1 MSDHDSGG
9 GGDPYYNDEEEAVSL
24 GGAVRN
30 APTWQLPADVASA
43 RVADGGAGAGSPPL
57 PPHPQRWIVTASP
70 PGLDAF
76 YSKWGRPEG
85 HDEHAGGPGWV
96 SPERAY
102 TTAGSPLE
110 AAAAA
115 AAPPALHQT
124 QHHGEAYRI
133 RRLIVETEALRTLQL
148 VAQEGVQVVVEI
160 RLAAAQLAPEGRER
174 LVQRAFELPPPPP
187 LPSSAPPPPPSDLV
201 ASRVYNALRQ
211 SSSVCKDKAADSTT
225 PATFVSQKAAQVL
238 GRWIARE
245 WRNKKGSVLTELV
258 ANLKSPLKD
267 KVVIVAKAGRLLQE
281 RVLHEQVG
289 NPDTPMAGLGK
300 TELFVMS
307 LYTMAAPDIDL
318 LMGYTDAPSA
328 DEQAAWDAYEPRNDA
343 FFRVVNSALR
353 AAGTATHL
361 RPDEWPFCDIRKWV
375 KTIVLLS
382 AVASVPRSAAAG
394 ALDLSRGLAGLPG
407 HIVRDHAEL
416 RRGDSLIWT
425 APSSCALDPS
435 ISRSY
440 IKGEAANAVKTT
452 GGTLLFELRS
462 SCGLMLQTVSKYP
475 REAEVLLPPLSQLR
489 ISGLWDEAVGDAG
502 AATTAIGAT
511 VETRPV
517 AQLEAACADARTEAR
532 TVSALLDEAGREPDG
547 GRGGGG
553 GGGGFLGEGAH
564 ASPTRASEVRNAAA
578 LRARLGRE
586 RNEERVQEQPRWRR

>member
-1 MSDHDSGG
+1 MSDYDAGG
-9 GGDPYYNDEEEAVSL
+9 GGDPYFNDEEEPVSL
-24 GGAVRN
+24 GGAVRD
-30 APTWQLPADVASA
+30 ASTWQLPADVASA
-43 RVADGGAGAGSPPL
+43 RVGDGGAGSPP
-57 PPHPQRWIVTASP
+57 PPLHPQRWIVTASP

-85 HDEHAGGPGWV
+85 HNEHADGPGWV
-96 SPERAY
+96 SPERPYAA
-102 TTAGSPLE
+102 AGSLLE
-110 AAAAA
+110 AAAA

-187 LPSSAPPPPPSDLV
+187 LPSAAPPPPPSDLV

-211 SSSVCKDKAADSTT
+211 SASVCKDKAADSTT
-225 PATFVSQKAAQVL
+225 PATFVSPKAAQVL

-300 TELFVMS
+300 AELFVMS

-328 DEQAAWDAYEPRNDA
+328 DEQAAWDAYKPRNEA

-407 HIVRDHAEL
+407 HIVRDHAGL
-416 RRGDSLIWT
+416 RRGDNLIWT

-435 ISRSY
+435 VSRSY
-440 IKGEAANAVKTT
+440 IKGEAANAVKTS

-475 REAEVLLPPLSQLR
+475 REAEVLLPPLSCLR
-489 ISGLWDEAVGDAG
+489 ISGLWDEPVGDE
-502 AATTAIGAT
+502 AAAATTTTTAIGAT

-547 GRGGGG
+547 GGGGG
-553 GGGGFLGEGAH
+553 GCHGNSAH

-578 LRARLGRE
+578 LRARAGRE
-586 RNEERVQEQPRWRR
+586 RIEERVQEQPRWRR